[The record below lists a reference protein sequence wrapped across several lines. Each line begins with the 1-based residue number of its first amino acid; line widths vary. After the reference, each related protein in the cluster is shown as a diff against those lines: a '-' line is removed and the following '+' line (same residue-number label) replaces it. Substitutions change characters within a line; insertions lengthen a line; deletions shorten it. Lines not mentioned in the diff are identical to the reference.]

1 MDVQLDEKGGQR
13 LVPPDWMPRSGYGP
27 ASAIPER
34 IDGSHGS
41 ILESAH
47 AIWLDIE
54 RLKQKYTERAEELA
68 ARANQSIAE
77 AICACLD
84 SSGEE
89 LCHDCQIQ
97 LVLQTR
103 ENFLFMTWVCE
114 SRTDKGT
121 SRGEAPIESCMAH
134 IGWITKRCDPQVFA
148 SVLAFE
154 AEAAAI
160 RLRWF
165 GLVRLA
171 HYLNVVGGYCYLD
184 REPSGEQQVERTAQR
199 GWLRGLLDWIV
210 SNRRARQGMERR

>member
-1 MDVQLDEKGGQR
+1 MDVHLDEEGVQR

-27 ASAIPER
+27 ASTIPER
-34 IDGSHGS
+34 IDDSQGS
-41 ILESAH
+41 ILESTNAV
-47 AIWLDIE
+47 WLDIE
-54 RLKQKYTERAEELA
+54 RLKREYTERAEELA
-68 ARANQSIAE
+68 TRANQSIAQ
-77 AICACLD
+77 AISASLD

-89 LCHDCQIQ
+89 HRHGCQIQ

-114 SRTDKGT
+114 SGTDKRA

-134 IGWITKRCDPQVFA
+134 IGWIMKRCDIQVFA

-171 HYLNVVGGYCYLD
+171 HYLNVVSGYCYLD
-184 REPSGEQQVERTAQR
+184 REPPAENKVERQVR
-199 GWLRGLLDWIV
+199 HGWLRRLFYWL
-210 SNRRARQGMERR
+210 RA